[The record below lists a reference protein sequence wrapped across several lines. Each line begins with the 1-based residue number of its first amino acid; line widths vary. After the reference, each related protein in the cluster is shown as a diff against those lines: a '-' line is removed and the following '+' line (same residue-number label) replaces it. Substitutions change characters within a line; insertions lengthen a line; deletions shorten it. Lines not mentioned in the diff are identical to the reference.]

1 MTPMTEQEIV
11 NLLQE
16 KSRRDREKLH
26 VELLHEFLIC
36 SIPKVYCILVE
47 RDWVQTIMNQETILI
62 YLDAR
67 KLFTTKYLI
76 QLFIDNPKQRFIIDH
91 ISELT
96 EKQHEVAQLF
106 YNILDRQVLETGR
119 TIIDF
124 SQYNIL
130 MIQHVV
136 EDEYDNFFEYGR
148 KKMVKM

>member
-26 VELLHEFLIC
+26 VELLHEFLTC
-36 SIPKVYCILVE
+36 SIPKIYCISVE
-47 RDWVQTIMNQETILI
+47 RDWLQTITNQETILI
-62 YLDAR
+62 YVDAR

-96 EKQHEVAQLF
+96 EKQHEVAQLLRPPSIG
-106 YNILDRQVLETGR
+106 NRQ
-119 TIIDF
+119 D
-124 SQYNIL
+124 QYRFFP
-130 MIQHVV
+130 IQYF
-136 EDEYDNFFEYGR
+136 DDSACC
-148 KKMVKM
+148 